1 MTRVHRTDGGQW
13 LSQHQLRAGA
23 KERAWRT
30 SRTGPYFV
38 SRAVPGLGD
47 VFILYRGDC
56 VVYKITSSLAD
67 ARESLIALSRREIK
81 EVSHAPQR

>member
-23 KERAWRT
+23 TERAWRT

-38 SRAVPGLGD
+38 CRPVPGLGD
-47 VFILYRGDC
+47 VFFLYRGDS
-56 VVYKITSSLAD
+56 VMYKITSSLTD
-67 ARESLIALSRREIK
+67 ARSSLIALSRREIK
-81 EVSHAPQR
+81 EVSYAQQR